1 MEIKPE
7 PRRYC
12 SVDDFLEVARN
23 YQDEKDRTLYL
34 NAHVVELWYLT
45 RSGNLTTCKIV
56 RVNTSLLSRD
66 EAWTFLERLDKII
79 PREEWIPD
87 TEEEWQG

>member
-1 MEIKPE
+1 METEPE
-7 PRRYC
+7 LPQYS
-12 SVDDFLEVARN
+12 SVDDFLEMARN
-23 YQDEKDRTLYL
+23 YQDKTLYL

-66 EAWTFLERLDKII
+66 ETWAFLERLDKII

-87 TEEEWQG
+87 TEEPWQG